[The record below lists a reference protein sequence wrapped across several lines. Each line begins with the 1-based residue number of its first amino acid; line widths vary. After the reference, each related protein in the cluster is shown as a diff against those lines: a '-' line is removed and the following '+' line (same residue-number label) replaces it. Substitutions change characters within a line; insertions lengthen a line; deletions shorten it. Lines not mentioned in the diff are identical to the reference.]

1 MPNPESEI
9 SHQSPEESAPVPTRE
24 KPEFVLEEEK
34 DWPSYI
40 ESRVAALNAA
50 ASFDLEKLN
59 QLLIDDPDLN
69 RPELLQFLSRQFE
82 TARRENKSLPEL
94 SPEMINRFAK
104 LANNQNKNVR
114 RGVAAALHQLGETE
128 SALEI
133 LQGMANDEDSWVRR
147 GVAAALHQLG
157 ETESA
162 LEILQGMA
170 NDKDSWVRRDV
181 ATALGKI
188 RYQSLSA
195 EGRKRITDSLILRQE
210 PVLANPAIEAVY
222 PQETAESPLLKLSD
236 LVSSLQAKYP
246 PLVGLSVLGSLS
258 KGYWIPSS
266 DLDWGLIF
274 TNMKT
279 KDKNALTEDF
289 TREAQE
295 RGFKLCVDYSL
306 DASSPANCSPESLEI
321 AFNGLFFGDRERLKE
336 LQSKIIEA
344 VNEDK
349 WNQIR
354 QYWSEQLENYSK
366 MIDRFGLSQEK
377 ADKIKMLRNF
387 LWQLPSYQ
395 EAKKEF
401 AAPSINSG

>member
-9 SHQSPEESAPVPTRE
+9 SHQSPEESAPVPTGE

-50 ASFDLEKLN
+50 VSFDLEKLN

-114 RGVAAALHQLGETE
+114 RDVAAALGNIGQPALEILQGMANDEDSWVRRDVAAALHQLGETE

-133 LQGMANDEDSWVRR
+133 LQR
-147 GVAAALHQLG
+147 
-157 ETESA
+157 
-162 LEILQGMA
+162 MA
-170 NDKDSWVRRDV
+170 NDKDFWVRQDV
-181 ATALGKI
+181 AAALGKI

-246 PLVGLSVLGSLS
+246 PLVGLLVLGSLS

>member
-9 SHQSPEESAPVPTRE
+9 SHQSPEESAPVPTGE

-50 ASFDLEKLN
+50 VSFDLEKLN

-133 LQGMANDEDSWVRR
+133 LQR
-147 GVAAALHQLG
+147 
-157 ETESA
+157 
-162 LEILQGMA
+162 MA
-170 NDKDSWVRRDV
+170 NDKDFWVRQDV
-181 ATALGKI
+181 AAALGKI

-246 PLVGLSVLGSLS
+246 PLVGLLVLGSLS

-295 RGFKLCVDYSL
+295 RGFKLCVDHSL

>member
-50 ASFDLEKLN
+50 VSFDLEKLN

-114 RGVAAALHQLGETE
+114 RDVAAALHQLGETE

-162 LEILQGMA
+162 LEILQRMA
-170 NDKDSWVRRDV
+170 NDKDFWVRQDV
-181 ATALGKI
+181 AAALGKI

-246 PLVGLSVLGSLS
+246 PLVGLLVLGSLS

>member
-9 SHQSPEESAPVPTRE
+9 SHQSPEESAPVPTGE

-114 RGVAAALHQLGETE
+114 QDVATAFHQLGETE

-133 LQGMANDEDSWVRR
+133 LQRMANDKDFWVRR

-162 LEILQGMA
+162 FEILQGMA
-170 NDKDSWVRRDV
+170 NDEDSWVRQDV
-181 ATALGKI
+181 AAALGKI

-246 PLVGLSVLGSLS
+246 PLVGLLVLGSLS

-295 RGFKLCVDYSL
+295 RGFKLCVDHSL

>member
-9 SHQSPEESAPVPTRE
+9 SHQSPEESAPVPTGE

-50 ASFDLEKLN
+50 VSFDLEKLN

-114 RGVAAALHQLGETE
+114 R
-128 SALEI
+128 
-133 LQGMANDEDSWVRR
+133 D
-147 GVAAALHQLG
+147 VAAALHQLG

-401 AAPSINSG
+401 AAKE

>member
-1 MPNPESEI
+1 
-9 SHQSPEESAPVPTRE
+9 
-24 KPEFVLEEEK
+24 
-34 DWPSYI
+34 
-40 ESRVAALNAA
+40 
-50 ASFDLEKLN
+50 
-59 QLLIDDPDLN
+59 
-69 RPELLQFLSRQFE
+69 
-82 TARRENKSLPEL
+82 
-94 SPEMINRFAK
+94 
-104 LANNQNKNVR
+104 VR
-114 RGVAAALHQLGETE
+114 R
-128 SALEI
+128 
-133 LQGMANDEDSWVRR
+133 D
-147 GVAAALHQLG
+147 VAAALHQLG

-170 NDKDSWVRRDV
+170 NDKDRYVRQDVAVALHQLGETESALEILQRMANDKDFWVRQDV
-181 ATALGKI
+181 AAALGKI

-246 PLVGLSVLGSLS
+246 PLVGLLVLGSLS